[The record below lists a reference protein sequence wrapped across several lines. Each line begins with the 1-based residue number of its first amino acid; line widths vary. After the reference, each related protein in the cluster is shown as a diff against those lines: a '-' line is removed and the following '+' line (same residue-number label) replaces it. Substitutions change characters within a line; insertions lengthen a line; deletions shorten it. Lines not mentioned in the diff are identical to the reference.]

1 MKKTQK
7 KKRIEKKQNKT
18 LSATPITKS
27 FPWHQT
33 RCQLRASS
41 QYESTEYHGQKHSQ
55 NLNKQVGDA

>member
-1 MKKTQK
+1 MKKTQ

-33 RCQLRASS
+33 QL
-41 QYESTEYHGQKHSQ
+41 KW
-55 NLNKQVGDA
+55 